1 MLVAVLNSNFWLAT
15 HVTTMT
21 MGYGVSI
28 IAGIMG
34 HIYLIYSIIHP
45 KESTKLRE
53 IYDNTFGITILA
65 LFFTVFGTILG
76 GIWAD
81 QSWGRFWGW
90 DPKENGALLICMWQ
104 IFMIHLRLTGM
115 VKGAGF
121 CFGMVINIII
131 VTLAWFGVNL
141 LSVGLHS
148 YGFASGIALNLTL
161 FILFEL
167 LLGGGSY
174 YLSKKREK

>member
-1 MLVAVLNSNFWLAT
+1 
-15 HVTTMT
+15 
-21 MGYGVSI
+21 
-28 IAGIMG
+28 
-34 HIYLIYSIIHP
+34 
-45 KESTKLRE
+45 
-53 IYDNTFGITILA
+53 
-65 LFFTVFGTILG
+65 
-76 GIWAD
+76 
-81 QSWGRFWGW
+81 
-90 DPKENGALLICMWQ
+90 MWQ

-174 YLSKKREK
+174 YFSKKRSS